1 MKKLFFNVTLA
12 LVLASIMMSTVVAP
26 ALAEE
31 PEEPTGPRV
40 TATIEKELIAPEG
53 TVLPAG
59 LTFTF
64 SFAQVYGPTVTP
76 AIPDATLDMT
86 RTGVDVR
93 TANGI
98 ITFSDETANL
108 LEGVTFPTGGM
119 YIFEVTERDTV
130 TPPVDGT
137 MTFDSRSWLL
147 FVQVANRDAG
157 TEIHTVIMGRP
168 RVDAESGA
176 PILDELGR
184 PTAEAKDSGS
194 MLFEN
199 MFIPTDIGTI
209 DDPEDTALVI
219 SKTVTGELANMLL
232 PFSFSLNLTAPALP
246 VGTTLEGPIWATI
259 VDTRG
264 TTDVTVGN
272 PIDILENPNFT
283 LPHGHE
289 LRVATLPV
297 GAGFTVTETGT
308 PEYVPSA
315 IVVAGSATG
324 NYTREIGQGLT
335 TGSYRISMEEAG
347 NSAAFTNAHQ
357 AIEIMGLVIAS
368 MPFITALVLST
379 ALLAMMVATR
389 SRKRIESLPIAH

>member
-1 MKKLFFNVTLA
+1 MKKLFFNATLA

-31 PEEPTGPRV
+31 PEEPTAPRV

-64 SFAQVYGPTVTP
+64 SLEQVYGPTVTP

-86 RTGVDVR
+86 RTGVDVS
-93 TANGI
+93 TEDGI

-108 LEGVTFPTGGM
+108 LEGVSFPAGGV

-130 TPPVDGT
+130 TPPVDGA

-157 TEIHTVIMGRP
+157 TEISTVIMGRP
-168 RVDAESGA
+168 AVDEDTGE

-184 PTAEAKDSGS
+184 PTVTLKDDS

-209 DDPEDTALVI
+209 DDPEDSALVI
-219 SKTVTGELANMLL
+219 SKTVTGEFANMLL
-232 PFSFSLNLTAPALP
+232 PFSFSLILTAPALP

-264 TTDVTVGN
+264 TTDVIVGD

-308 PEYVPSA
+308 PEYIPSA
-315 IVVAGSATG
+315 IVIAGSATG

-335 TGSYRISMEEAG
+335 TDSYRISMEEAG

-357 AIEIMGLVIAS
+357 SIDIMGLAITS
-368 MPFITALVLST
+368 MPFIVALVLAT

-389 SRKRIESLPIAH
+389 SRKRIETLPIAH

>member
-1 MKKLFFNVTLA
+1 MKKLFFNATLA

-31 PEEPTGPRV
+31 PTDPWV
-40 TATIEKELIAPEG
+40 TATIEKVLTAPEG
-53 TVLPAG
+53 TVLPEG

-64 SFAQVYGPTVTP
+64 SLEQVYGPTIAP
-76 AIPDATLDMT
+76 ALPDATLDMT
-86 RTGVDVR
+86 SVSVDSS
-93 TANGI
+93 TEDGI
-98 ITFSDETANL
+98 ITFSAETANL
-108 LEGVTFPTGGM
+108 LEGITFPTGGM

-147 FVQVANRDAG
+147 FVQVANRETG
-157 TEIHTVIMGRP
+157 TEIDSVIMGRP
-168 RVDAESGA
+168 AVDEESGE

-184 PTAEAKDSGS
+184 PTADVKESRS

-209 DDPEDTALVI
+209 DDPDDSALVI

-232 PFSFSLNLTAPALP
+232 PFSFNLSLTAPALP
-246 VGTTLEGPIWATI
+246 IGTTLEGPIWATI

-264 TTDVTVGN
+264 ETDVPVGA

-308 PEYVPSA
+308 PEYIPSA

-324 NYTREIGQGLT
+324 NYNREIGQSLT

-357 AIEIMGLVIAS
+357 SIEIMGLAITS
-368 MPFITALVLST
+368 MPFIVALVLAT

-389 SRKRIESLPIAH
+389 SRKRIETLPIAH